1 MPFFVLAHGALGI
14 FDELIFI
21 GVAVLFLIAMIIV
34 WVRSRAIPP
43 TIDDTPPTPDVPLAD
58 DTHFR
63 LD

>member
-1 MPFFVLAHGALGI
+1 MPFLVLAHGALGI

-21 GVAVLFLIAMIIV
+21 GVGVLFLIAMIIV

-43 TIDDTPPTPDVPLAD
+43 TIDETPTPDVPLAD

>member
-21 GVAVLFLIAMIIV
+21 GVAVLFLITMIIV

-43 TIDDTPPTPDVPLAD
+43 TIDETPTPDAQLTD